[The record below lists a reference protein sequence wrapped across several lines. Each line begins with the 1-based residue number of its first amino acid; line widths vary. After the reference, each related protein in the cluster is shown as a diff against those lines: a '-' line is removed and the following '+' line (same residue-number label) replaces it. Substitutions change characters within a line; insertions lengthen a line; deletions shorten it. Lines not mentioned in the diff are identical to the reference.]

1 MRLKLL
7 LLTLVLT
14 GSIGML
20 SAKDNDSSAF
30 TVKEKYQLRRGDF
43 AVKSSDYESALSI
56 YLELYTNHKDDA
68 QINANLAKAYFKS
81 NNLLDAEY
89 HFTRVTELNKD
100 VDAYFHVDYGH
111 YLLSKGEYEKA
122 LIQFEN
128 FKKKDPNKK
137 DLKFSH
143 VEDFILQCKGAITN
157 KENVKVQVNALSN
170 KVNSEY
176 TDAAPGITAD
186 GKTLIFNS
194 RRPINKGGQMA
205 PDGQFFEDVFI
216 ATWNDKTNNWNK
228 ATPAE
233 GAVNTD
239 EHDAATSISADGQQM
254 LVYQN
259 ILGVTKSGDIYLS
272 KKGSNGRW
280 GRAKAFEEINSGFF
294 ESSAC
299 FSVDGKKVFFISER
313 KKGLGNGDIYFSEKV
328 EGKWSE
334 PKNIGDIVNT
344 SEDEVGLFLH
354 PDGKTLF
361 FASKGHYEQNYGGYD
376 IFKTV
381 LGEDSVWSKPENLGA
396 PINTFRDER
405 HFVLNSDGDK
415 GYFTGQ
421 RQVGRSDLDIYEV
434 DFSKYNP
441 MTGETVAETQFTILK
456 GLISDSKTGSKLT
469 GQLIITDLETNE
481 VSMMEVDEEG
491 EFFMTLPGNKKY
503 NLAVIK
509 EGYDAFR
516 QELTL
521 PVGNDNETISFEND
535 ILLVSQREIEVIDKR
550 LFSVQTVRFD
560 KSSAKTEFSEVVKTE
575 LDLFVEQLK
584 KAPSYSVELSGYTDN
599 TGSVSGNKKLSK
611 QRASMV
617 ATYFREHGIEFS
629 RIIIIGHGP
638 EKAIADNS
646 TEEGRAQNR
655 RVEIKLFEK

>member
-1 MRLKLL
+1 MGLKLL
-7 LLTLVLT
+7 LSTLVLT

-20 SAKDNDSSAF
+20 SAKDKDSTAF

-43 AVKSSDYESALSI
+43 AVKSADYESALTI

-68 QINANLAKAYFKS
+68 QINASLAKAYFES

-89 HFTRVTELNKD
+89 HFTRVTEINKD
-100 VDAYFHVDYGH
+100 VDAYFYMDYGH

-122 LIQFEN
+122 LTQFEN
-128 FKKKDPNKK
+128 FKKKEPKTK
-137 DLKFSH
+137 DLKFSQ
-143 VEDFILQCKGAITN
+143 VENYILQCKGAIAN
-157 KENVKVQVNALSN
+157 KENIKVQVKALSN
-170 KVNSEY
+170 TVNSEY

-194 RRPINKGGQMA
+194 RRPVNKGGQMA

-216 ATWNDKTNNWNK
+216 ATWNEKTNNWNE
-228 ATPAE
+228 AVPVE
-233 GAVNTD
+233 GAVNTN

-272 KKGSNGRW
+272 NKGSNGRW

-299 FSVDGKKVFFISER
+299 FSADGKKVFFISER

-328 EGKWSE
+328 DGKWSK
-334 PKNIGDIVNT
+334 PKNIGDVVNT
-344 SEDEVGLFLH
+344 PEDEVGLFLH

-361 FASKGHYEQNYGGYD
+361 FASKGHFEQNYGGYD

-381 LGEDSVWSKPENLGA
+381 LGEDGVWSKPQNLGS
-396 PINTFRDER
+396 PVNTYRDER
-405 HFVLNSDGDK
+405 HFVLNTEGDR
-415 GYFTGQ
+415 GYFTAQ
-421 RQVGRSDLDIYEV
+421 RQVGRTDLDIYEV

-469 GQLIITDLETNE
+469 GQLIVTDLETNE

-509 EGYDAFR
+509 EGYNAFR
-516 QELTL
+516 QEFLL
-521 PVGNDNETISFEND
+521 PVGNDSETITFEND
-535 ILLVSQREIEVIDKR
+535 ILLESEREIEVIDKR
-550 LFSVQTVRFD
+550 LFSVQIVRFD
-560 KSSAKTEFSEVVKTE
+560 KASAKAEFSKEVKTE

-584 KAPSYSVELSGYTDN
+584 KAPSYFVELSGYTDN

-617 ATYFREHGIEFS
+617 ATYFKDHGIDSS
-629 RIIIIGHGP
+629 RIVIVGHGP